1 MKREFLDGGA
11 MTTDPNWGLI
21 GGRPFY
27 LVQQEQAY
35 VLQQQEE
42 QRRAARRAA
51 FEAAATAMRETGAV
65 CDIRYADTSGTGQAC
80 RVPAAG
86 RCSACSRAFCLSHRS
101 SDISGGSELPNRTF
115 YAATDLCA
123 ECQRKQIAEAA
134 QAEKER
140 AKEAKAKREAAVRA
154 EAVLRAENE
163 RQNREHAERIA
174 AHELQTNWAATQNH
188 IDALEARIARIPEKG
203 STHPAVAW
211 IGIPVII
218 FVILV
223 AMLSVAPP
231 SGPNAASSPIGFVYF
246 IIAAML
252 CWVAW
257 ALVKR
262 ARRSIRARNIGELRT
277 LAGSLDRGCGDAE
290 CRRCY
295 SRN

>member
-1 MKREFLDGGA
+1 M
-11 MTTDPNWGLI
+11 TDPNLGLY

-35 VLQQQEE
+35 VAQQQEE

-65 CDIRYADTSGTGQAC
+65 CDIRYADASGIGQAC

-86 RCSACSRAFCLSHRS
+86 RCSACNRAFCLSHRS
-101 SDISGGSELPNRTF
+101 SDISGVSELPNRTF

-154 EAVLRAENE
+154 EARLRAEKE
-163 RQNREHAERIA
+163 SQDREHAERIA
-174 AHELQTNWAATQNH
+174 AHELQTNWAATQTH
-188 IDALEARIARIPEKG
+188 IDALKARIARIPEKG

-211 IGIPVII
+211 IGIPVIF
-218 FVILV
+218 FVILI
-223 AMLSVAPP
+223 AMDSVAPS
-231 SGPNAASSPIGFVYF
+231 SGPNAATSLIGFVYV

-262 ARRSIRARNIGELRT
+262 ARRLIRARNIGELRT
-277 LAGSLDRGCGDAE
+277 LAGSLDRGCGDAG

-295 SRN
+295 SRL

>member
-1 MKREFLDGGA
+1 M
-11 MTTDPNWGLI
+11 TDPSLGLY

-35 VLQQQEE
+35 VAQQQEE

-65 CDIRYADTSGTGQAC
+65 CDIRYADASGTGRAC

-101 SDISGGSELPNRTF
+101 SDISGVSGLPNRTF

-123 ECQRKQIAEAA
+123 ECQRKQTAEAA
-134 QAEKER
+134 QAEKKR
-140 AKEAKAKREAAVRA
+140 AKEAEAKREAAVRA
-154 EAVLRAENE
+154 EAGLRAEKE
-163 RQNREHAERIA
+163 RQDREHAERIA

-188 IDALEARIARIPEKG
+188 IDALQARIARIPEKG

-211 IGIPVII
+211 IGIPVIT
-218 FVILV
+218 FVILI
-223 AMLSVAPP
+223 AIDSVAPP
-231 SGPNAASSPIGFVYF
+231 SSLNTTYLIGFVYF
-246 IIAAML
+246 IIAVML
-252 CWVAW
+252 CWVVW

-262 ARRSIRARNIGELRT
+262 TRRLIRARHIGELRT
-277 LAGSLDRGCGDAE
+277 LARSLDRGCGDAE

-295 SRN
+295 SSL

>member
-1 MKREFLDGGA
+1 

-35 VLQQQEE
+35 VAQQQEE

-65 CDIRYADTSGTGQAC
+65 CDIRYADASGTGQAC

-86 RCSACSRAFCLSHRS
+86 RCNACSRAFCLSHRS
-101 SDISGGSELPNRTF
+101 SDISGVSGLPNRTF

-134 QAEKER
+134 QAEKKR

-154 EAVLRAENE
+154 EAGLRAERE
-163 RQNREHAERIA
+163 RQDREHAERIA

-188 IDALEARIARIPEKG
+188 IDALKARIARIPEKG

-211 IGIPVII
+211 IGIPVLL
-218 FVILV
+218 FVILM
-223 AMLSVAPP
+223 AIDSVAPS
-231 SGPNAASSPIGFVYF
+231 SGLNDASPIGFVYF

-262 ARRSIRARNIGELRT
+262 ARRLIRARNIGELRT

-295 SRN
+295 SSL

>member
-1 MKREFLDGGA
+1 
-11 MTTDPNWGLI
+11 MTTDPSLGLY

-35 VLQQQEE
+35 VVQQQEE

-51 FEAAATAMRETGAV
+51 FQAAATAMRETGAV
-65 CDIRYADTSGTGQAC
+65 CDIRYADASGTGQAC

-101 SDISGGSELPNRTF
+101 SDISGVSELLNRTF

-134 QAEKER
+134 QAEKKR
-140 AKEAKAKREAAVRA
+140 AKEAEAKREAAVRA
-154 EAVLRAENE
+154 EAGLRAERE
-163 RQNREHAERIA
+163 RQDREHAERIA

-188 IDALEARIARIPEKG
+188 IDALKVRIARIPEKG

-211 IGIPVII
+211 IGIPVIF
-218 FVILV
+218 FVILMV
-223 AMLSVAPP
+223 MVSVAPS
-231 SGPNAASSPIGFVYF
+231 SGLNDASPVGFVYF

-262 ARRSIRARNIGELRT
+262 ARRLIRARNIGELRT

-290 CRRCY
+290 CQRCY
-295 SRN
+295 RSL

>member
-1 MKREFLDGGA
+1 M
-11 MTTDPNWGLI
+11 TDPNLGLY

-35 VLQQQEE
+35 VVQQQEE

-65 CDIRYADTSGTGQAC
+65 CDIRYADASGAGQAC

-86 RCSACSRAFCLSHRS
+86 RCSGCSRAFCLSHRS
-101 SDISGGSELPNRTF
+101 SDISGVSELPNRTF

-123 ECQRKQIAEAA
+123 ECQRQQVAEAV
-134 QAEKER
+134 QAEKKR
-140 AKEAKAKREAAVRA
+140 AKEAEAKREAAVRA
-154 EAVLRAENE
+154 RAEMRAEKE
-163 RQNREHAERIA
+163 REDREHAERVT

-188 IDALEARIARIPEKG
+188 IDALKARIARIPEKG

-211 IGIPVII
+211 IGIPVITL
-218 FVILV
+218 VILI
-223 AMLSVAPP
+223 AIDSVAPP
-231 SGPNAASSPIGFVYF
+231 SSLNTTYLIGFVYF
-246 IIAAML
+246 IIAVML
-252 CWVAW
+252 CWVVW

-262 ARRSIRARNIGELRT
+262 TRRLIRARHIGELRT
-277 LAGSLDRGCGDAE
+277 LARSLDRGCGDAE

-295 SRN
+295 SSL

>member
-35 VLQQQEE
+35 VVQQQEE

-51 FEAAATAMRETGAV
+51 FEAAATVMRETGAV
-65 CDIRYADTSGTGQAC
+65 CDISYADASGTGQAC

-101 SDISGGSELPNRTF
+101 IDISGGSELPNRTF

-163 RQNREHAERIA
+163 RQNREHAQRIA

-252 CWVAW
+252 SWAAW

-262 ARRSIRARNIGELRT
+262 ARRSIRARNIGELRA